1 MKIRSQLND
10 STVELEDPDMM
21 DDQEPKIIGQKE
33 VENVTV
39 LDVRTPSGRDAIA
52 FTSPISDK
60 EIIIL
65 KPSTRDMIN
74 IERDMKKNHKDGG
87 NFESAVVM
95 IVHLLVGYGDK
106 KGEKIVTFNRVVDA
120 FQLEEVMLITSVLTE
135 CFFSSDTMT
144 NRTQ

>member
-1 MKIRSQLND
+1 MKIRSQQND
-10 STVELEDPDMM
+10 FTAELEDPDTI
-21 DDQEPKIIGQKE
+21 DDQEPEIIGQKE
-33 VENVTV
+33 IDNVTV
-39 LDVRTPSGRDAIA
+39 LDVMTPSGREAIS
-52 FTSPISDK
+52 FTSPITDK

-106 KGEKIVTFNRVVDA
+106 KGEKIVNFNRVVDT
-120 FQLEEVMLITSVLTE
+120 FRLEEVMLITSVLTE